1 MVANATL
8 AAMSNGGT
16 TSPAPDERAV
26 VPLTPVGEEPKL
38 RADALRNRVRLL
50 DAAARLAEERGAK
63 NLTMEAVAN
72 AAQVGK
78 GTVFRRFGDRTGLL
92 QALLDH
98 SETRFQESFL
108 EGPPPLGPGA
118 PARERLLAFGPA
130 ALRHDSGH
138 LDLYLAGEPKP
149 SRRHTLPSRKVR
161 HTHIAMLLREA
172 DAGGDT
178 ELLAHTLLGYLDTV
192 LVQHLLVQRGMPLD
206 RLEDGWCD
214 LVRRMVG

>member
-1 MVANATL
+1 MNDIAFTAT
-8 AAMSNGGT
+8 
-16 TSPAPDERAV
+16 V
-26 VPLTPVGEEPKL
+26 
-38 RADALRNRVRLL
+38 RADRMRWDDDPDARVTFHGTPGYRSVSDSDRVNLPYRVR
-50 DAAARLAEERGAK
+50 AETTYR
-63 NLTMEAVAN
+63 
-72 AAQVGK
+72 
-78 GTVFRRFGDRTGLL
+78 DRTGLL